1 MKTCVGLSL
10 CLLLVGCATHAY
22 DPYAPHNLLPD
33 PTFSKWLSLRGLGQ
47 PDDDGEIKG
56 VFRTADPVG
65 APVWTLGQ
73 WASKMSLADSSV
85 TRQKQ
90 LDAHRFEIA
99 NPTKRVEVD
108 CRKGEVALGL
118 FASACYGHPRQA
130 GESWPHLLMQTD
142 LTNVRF
148 PADSCR
154 VANLKRLDIA
164 LSCRLEAF
172 ADRQPGADP
181 QLHAAQF
188 QLFLYVQ
195 NLSRDSDGYGD
206 MLWFGIPVFDN
217 RHAVSEEHASRDG
230 GKADAS
236 GKFIFSMPSK
246 AFMVD
251 GKGFFKN
258 GQIQAGP
265 DTRWV
270 EVRVNT
276 APWIDYAFKLAQRS
290 GFLKTTEY
298 KDLYVS
304 GLNVGWE
311 MPGTY
316 DAVMR
321 VRDFS
326 LVATPR
332 PPVPPKP

>member
-1 MKTCVGLSL
+1 MNARVILCS
-10 CLLLVGCATHAY
+10 CLLLAGCATHSY
-22 DPYAPHNLLPD
+22 DPTAPYSLLPD
-33 PTFSKWLSLRGLGQ
+33 PTFSKWLSIRGLGQ

-56 VFRTADPVG
+56 IFRTADQVG

-73 WASKMSLADSSV
+73 WASKISLADTSV
-85 TRQKQ
+85 TRQRQ
-90 LDAHRFEIA
+90 LDTDRFEIA

-108 CRKGEVALGL
+108 CRKGEVVLGL
-118 FASACYGHPRQA
+118 FASACYDHPRQA
-130 GESWPHLLMQTD
+130 GENWPHLLAQAD

-148 PADSCR
+148 PSDSCR
-154 VANLKRLDIA
+154 LAHLKRLDVA
-164 LSCRLEAF
+164 LSCRLDAF
-172 ADRQPGADP
+172 ADRQPDANP

-195 NLSRDSDGYGD
+195 NLSRDSIGYGD

-217 RHAVSEEHASRDG
+217 RSPAPDEHYSRDG

-246 AFMVD
+246 AFVVD

-258 GQIQAGP
+258 GRIQAGP

-270 EVRVNT
+270 EVRVNA
-276 APWIDYAFKLAQRS
+276 APWIEYAFKLAQHN
-290 GFLKTTEY
+290 GFLKTTAY
-298 KDLYVS
+298 NDLYVS
-304 GLNVGWE
+304 GLNIGWE
-311 MPGTY
+311 MPGAY

-321 VRDFS
+321 TRNFS

-332 PPVPPKP
+332 SPAPSQP